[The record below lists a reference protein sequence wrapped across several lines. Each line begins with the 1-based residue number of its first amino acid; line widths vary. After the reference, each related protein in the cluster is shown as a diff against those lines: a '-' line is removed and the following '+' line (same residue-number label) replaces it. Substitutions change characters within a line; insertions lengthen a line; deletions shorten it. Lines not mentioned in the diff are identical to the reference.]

1 MHSALDLIQ
10 ALDELFG
17 ATTGERASL
26 LDTFEVGQQLIKI
39 VVYENIHT
47 FEI

>member
-26 LDTFEVGQQLIKI
+26 EVLRPQHKD
-39 VVYENIHT
+39 
-47 FEI
+47 